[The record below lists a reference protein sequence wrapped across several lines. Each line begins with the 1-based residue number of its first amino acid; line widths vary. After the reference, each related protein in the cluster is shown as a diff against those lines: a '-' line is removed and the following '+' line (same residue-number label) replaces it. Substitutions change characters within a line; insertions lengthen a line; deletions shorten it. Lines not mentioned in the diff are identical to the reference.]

1 MGFGRSMLSH
11 VLAVLVL
18 LVAQSIAGFTN
29 AFDSITSGS
38 SVALTWDAVEP
49 QHYPLRITAQVIDK
63 NGDGFSANAYRVN
76 ITTGASGTSYLWA
89 GAPYPL
95 RWVPNGLYQIELW
108 PMSWTGDDVPLLAKS
123 PFFSIDSGNAVQTD
137 DPADEPTPEEPPSDD
152 GPVISKA
159 AAIGLG
165 VAVGLPAVVG
175 ALVVGWCVW
184 KRQQKAATEKRR
196 LKRHDF
202 VIS

>member
-1 MGFGRSMLSH
+1 MLSH

-76 ITTGASGTSYLWA
+76 ITSTPPLLTWLTWLSFAEPDRTPACRGSEILSHRGTS
-89 GAPYPL
+89 P
-95 RWVPNGLYQIELW
+95 IE
-108 PMSWTGDDVPLLAKS
+108 GG
-123 PFFSIDSGNAVQTD
+123 I
-137 DPADEPTPEEPPSDD
+137 
-152 GPVISKA
+152 
-159 AAIGLG
+159 
-165 VAVGLPAVVG
+165 
-175 ALVVGWCVW
+175 
-184 KRQQKAATEKRR
+184 
-196 LKRHDF
+196 H
-202 VIS
+202 